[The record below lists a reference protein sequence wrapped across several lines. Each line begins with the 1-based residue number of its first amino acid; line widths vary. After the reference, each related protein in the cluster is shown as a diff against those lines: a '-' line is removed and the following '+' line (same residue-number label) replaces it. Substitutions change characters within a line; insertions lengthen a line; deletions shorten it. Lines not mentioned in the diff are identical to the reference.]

1 MRWIFQGL
9 SGSHAHTDVSATDPR
24 LRGRTYTIPFDA
36 VWKAALKVSNKQMR
50 GWSVL
55 YIDDQTGVIVAEALR
70 SPWKHKDDVRIS
82 IGLDENGQTR
92 VDLRSTSRQ
101 EKWDWGRNRR
111 RILSFLRLLDR
122 ELSARPDQ
130 ILKHIGVHA

>member
-1 MRWIFQGL
+1 
-9 SGSHAHTDVSATDPR
+9 
-24 LRGRTYTIPFDA
+24 
-36 VWKAALKVSNKQMR
+36 MR

-55 YIDDQTGVIVAEALR
+55 YIDDQTGVIVAEVLR
-70 SPWKHKDDVRIS
+70 RPWKHKDDVRIS

-101 EKWDWGRNRR
+101 KKWDWGRNRR
-111 RILSFLRLLDR
+111 RISSFLRLLDR

>member
-1 MRWIFQGL
+1 MQGL
-9 SGSHAHTDVSATDPR
+9 SGNHAHTDAVATDPS
-24 LRGRTYTIPFDA
+24 LRGRTYAIPFDG

-70 SPWKHKDDVRIS
+70 LPWRDKDDVRIS

-101 EKWDWGRNRR
+101 GKRDWGRNRR
-111 RILSFLRLLDR
+111 RISSFLRLLDR

-130 ILKHIGVHA
+130 ILNQSWVNV

>member
-1 MRWIFQGL
+1 
-9 SGSHAHTDVSATDPR
+9 
-24 LRGRTYTIPFDA
+24 
-36 VWKAALKVSNKQMR
+36 MR

-70 SPWKHKDDVRIS
+70 LLWKHKDDVRIS

-101 EKWDWGRNRR
+101 GKRDWGRNRR
-111 RILSFLRLLDR
+111 RISSFLRFLDR
-122 ELSARPDQ
+122 ELSAHPDQ
-130 ILKHIGVHA
+130 ILNQSWVKG

>member
-1 MRWIFQGL
+1 MKWILQGL
-9 SGSHAHTDVSATDPR
+9 SGNHALTDVSATDPR
-24 LRGRTYTIPFDA
+24 LRGRTYAIPFDG

-70 SPWKHKDDVRIS
+70 LLWKHKDDVRIS

-101 EKWDWGRNRR
+101 GKRDWGRNRR
-111 RILSFLRLLDR
+111 RISSFLRLLDR

-130 ILKHIGVHA
+130 ILNQSWVKG

>member
-1 MRWIFQGL
+1 MKWILQGL
-9 SGSHAHTDVSATDPR
+9 SGNHALTDVSATDPR
-24 LRGRTYTIPFDA
+24 LRGRTYAIPFDG

-70 SPWKHKDDVRIS
+70 LPWRDKDDVRIS

-101 EKWDWGRNRR
+101 GKRDWGRNHR

-130 ILKHIGVHA
+130 ILNQS

>member
-1 MRWIFQGL
+1 
-9 SGSHAHTDVSATDPR
+9 
-24 LRGRTYTIPFDA
+24 
-36 VWKAALKVSNKQMR
+36 MR

-70 SPWKHKDDVRIS
+70 HPWKHKDDVRIS

-101 EKWDWGRNRR
+101 ERWDWGRNRR
-111 RILSFLRLLDR
+111 RISSFLRLLDR
-122 ELSARPDQ
+122 ELRARPDQ
-130 ILKHIGVHA
+130 ILTHIGVNA

>member
-1 MRWIFQGL
+1 MKWILQGL
-9 SGSHAHTDVSATDPR
+9 SGNHAHTDVSATDPR
-24 LRGRTYTIPFDA
+24 LRGRTYAIPFDG
-36 VWKAALKVSNKQMR
+36 VWKAALKVSNKQMG

-70 SPWKHKDDVRIS
+70 LPWRDKDDVRIS

-101 EKWDWGRNRR
+101 GKRDWGRNRR

-130 ILKHIGVHA
+130 ILNQS

>member
-1 MRWIFQGL
+1 M
-9 SGSHAHTDVSATDPR
+9 AATDPS
-24 LRGRTYTIPFDA
+24 LRGRTYAIPFDG

-70 SPWKHKDDVRIS
+70 LPWRDKDDVRIS

-101 EKWDWGRNRR
+101 GKRDWGRNRR
-111 RILSFLRLLDR
+111 RISSFLRLLDR

-130 ILKHIGVHA
+130 ILNQS

>member
-1 MRWIFQGL
+1 
-9 SGSHAHTDVSATDPR
+9 
-24 LRGRTYTIPFDA
+24 
-36 VWKAALKVSNKQMR
+36 MR

-70 SPWKHKDDVRIS
+70 LLWKHKDDVRIS

-101 EKWDWGRNRR
+101 GKRDWGRNRR
-111 RILSFLRLLDR
+111 RISSFLRFLDR
-122 ELSARPDQ
+122 ELSAHPDQ
-130 ILKHIGVHA
+130 ILNQSWVKV

>member
-1 MRWIFQGL
+1 MKRILQGL
-9 SGSHAHTDVSATDPR
+9 SGNHAHTDVSATDPR
-24 LRGRTYTIPFDA
+24 LRGRTYAIPFDG

-70 SPWKHKDDVRIS
+70 LPWRDKDDVRIS

-101 EKWDWGRNRR
+101 GKRDWGRNHR

-130 ILKHIGVHA
+130 ILNQS

>member
-1 MRWIFQGL
+1 LKWILQGL
-9 SGSHAHTDVSATDPR
+9 SGNHAHTDVSATDPR
-24 LRGRTYTIPFDA
+24 LRGRTYAIPFDG

-70 SPWKHKDDVRIS
+70 LPWRDKDDVRIS

-101 EKWDWGRNRR
+101 GKRDWGRNHR

-130 ILKHIGVHA
+130 ILNQS

>member
-1 MRWIFQGL
+1 MKWILQGL
-9 SGSHAHTDVSATDPR
+9 SGNHAHTDVSATDPR
-24 LRGRTYTIPFDA
+24 LRGRTYAIPFDG
-36 VWKAALKVSNKQMR
+36 VWKTALRISNKQMR

-70 SPWKHKDDVRIS
+70 LPWRDKDDVRIS

-101 EKWDWGRNRR
+101 GKRDWGRNRR

-130 ILKHIGVHA
+130 ILNQS

>member
-1 MRWIFQGL
+1 MKWILQGL
-9 SGSHAHTDVSATDPR
+9 SGNHAHTDVSATDPR
-24 LRGRTYTIPFDA
+24 LRGRTYAIPFDG

-70 SPWKHKDDVRIS
+70 LPWRDKDDVRIS
-82 IGLDENGQTR
+82 IGLDKNGQTR

-101 EKWDWGRNRR
+101 GKRDWGRNHR

-130 ILKHIGVHA
+130 ILNQS